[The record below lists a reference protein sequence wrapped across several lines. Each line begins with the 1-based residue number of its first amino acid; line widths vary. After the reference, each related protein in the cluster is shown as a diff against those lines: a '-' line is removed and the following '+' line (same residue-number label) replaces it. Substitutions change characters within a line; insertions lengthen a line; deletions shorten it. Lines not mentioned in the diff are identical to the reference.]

1 MGLQAFIRTQS
12 GARRS
17 RGRISAHDVN
27 DIAAAEEGRGN
38 VAGKVASE
46 QDPKGEGQKSLQ
58 GL

>member
-17 RGRISAHDVN
+17 EGCISAHDVN
-27 DIAAAEEGRGN
+27 DFAAAEEGRGN
-38 VAGKVASE
+38 IAGKVASD
-46 QDPKGEGQKSLQ
+46 QYPKGEGQKSLQ